1 MKKFRNVRMFYED
14 VEKFKG
20 DINMELVKVNDKEI
34 IKNEFKEQR
43 ILTIWDIAKL
53 HERKPREVTQNLKYI
68 KDKMILGED
77 YFLISKDELSESK
90 ILIQDFIPNN
100 VKSIPLFTESG
111 YLMLVKTFNDDLSW
125 KIQRILIKS
134 YFKIKELA
142 ENNFKVPKTFKEALL
157 LAVEQQEEIERL
169 ELENKQKEQILI
181 EQQPKVNFYNT
192 VTECDDTMDFK
203 QVAKVL
209 NYKNIGRNTLF
220 KILREK
226 GILNSYNEPYQKYVN
241 LGYFKIIEGSFID
254 CFGDVKIRTKTVV
267 FQKGVDYINKLLEK
281 EYSK

>member
-1 MKKFRNVRMFYED
+1 
-14 VEKFKG
+14 
-20 DINMELVKVNDKEI
+20 MEVVKINDKELGI
-34 IKNEFKEQR
+34 KEWKNER
-43 ILTIWDIAKL
+43 IVTLWDIAEL
-53 HERKPREVTQNLKYI
+53 HERRV
-68 KDKMILGED
+68 DKTNELFKNNFNKFEKNID
-77 YFLISKDELSESK
+77 YFILSRYEFLETFRRFQRK
-90 ILIQDFIPNN
+90 IPNN
-100 VKSIPLFTESG
+100 MKLIPIFTESG
-111 YLMLVKTFNDDLSW
+111 YLKIVKPMTDDLSW
-125 KIQRILIKS
+125 EIQSILINS
-134 YFKIKELA
+134 YFKVKEIV

-192 VTECDDTMDFK
+192 VTESDDTMDFK

-241 LGYFKIIEGSFID
+241 LGYFKIIESSYID

-267 FQKGVDYINKLLEK
+267 FQKGIDYINKLLEK

>member
-1 MKKFRNVRMFYED
+1 
-14 VEKFKG
+14 
-20 DINMELVKVNDKEI
+20 MEIVKINDKELGI
-34 IKNEFKEQR
+34 RYYNNER
-43 ILTIWDIAKL
+43 IVTAWDIAYL
-53 HERKPREVTQNLKYI
+53 HNKTVSEVGQQFKRNIKYLKENL
-68 KDKMILGED
+68 D
-77 YFLISKDELSESK
+77 YFILDRDDISVSHLV
-90 ILIQDFIPNN
+90 IQKNIPNN
-100 VKSIPLFTESG
+100 VKKIPIFTESG
-111 YLMLVKTFNDDLSW
+111 YLLLVKSFNDELSW
-125 KIQRILIKS
+125 EVQRILINS
-134 YFKIKELA
+134 YFKVKELI

-192 VTECDDTMDFK
+192 VTESDDTMDFK

-241 LGYFKIIEGSFID
+241 LGYFKVIESSFID

-267 FQKGVDYINKLLEK
+267 FQKGIDYINKLLEK

>member
-169 ELENKQKEQILI
+169 ELKNKQKEQILI

-192 VTECDDTMDFK
+192 VTESDDTMDFK

-241 LGYFKIIEGSFID
+241 LGYFKIIESSFID

-281 EYSK
+281 EYNK

>member
-1 MKKFRNVRMFYED
+1 
-14 VEKFKG
+14 
-20 DINMELVKVNDKEI
+20 MELVKIENKELTV
-34 IKNEFKEQR
+34 KEWNGQR
-43 ILTIWDIAKL
+43 VVTAWDIAEL
-53 HERKPREVTQNLKYI
+53 HEKAVNDVTKNFKNN
-68 KDKMILGED
+68 KEKFILGED
-77 YFLISKDELSESK
+77 YFIINKNDISERK
-90 ILIQDFIPNN
+90 ISVQDFIPNN

-192 VTECDDTMDFK
+192 VTESDDTMDFK

-241 LGYFKIIEGSFID
+241 LGYFKVIENSFID

-267 FQKGVDYINKLLEK
+267 FQKGIDYINKLLEK